1 MRAGI
6 ARFLT
11 DRRGATA
18 VEYGLIVGV
27 LSLAIVSGV
36 GFAGDSLKNVWL
48 RLANVVD
55 ASWQE

>member
-6 ARFLT
+6 AKFLA

-36 GFAGDSLKNVWL
+36 GLAGDSLKNVWL
-48 RLANVVD
+48 NLANVVD
-55 ASWQE
+55 SSW